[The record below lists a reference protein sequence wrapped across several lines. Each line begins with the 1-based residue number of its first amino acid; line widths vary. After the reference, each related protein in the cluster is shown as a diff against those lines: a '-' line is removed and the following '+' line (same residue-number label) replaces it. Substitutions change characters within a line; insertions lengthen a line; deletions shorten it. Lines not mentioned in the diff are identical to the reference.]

1 MTSSFLPGTPVVPR
15 GAIVLLD
22 PATGAVLRV
31 IALQYNP
38 DTVTR
43 TLQPQGV
50 GAEAGERSEALRL
63 KGPAHETVKVEVELN
78 ATDQLEDP
86 SGADA
91 DVVARFGLLPV
102 LAALDQLV
110 NPTARAL
117 LDQDAAA
124 RSGAFEIAPM
134 ESPLTVFV
142 WNRDRVVPVRIT
154 EFTVTEEAFDSRLQP
169 IRAKVGLGLR
179 ILTIDDLGFTHR
191 GGALFLAHQRRREQ
205 LAALHRSARP
215 GPTILGTPP
224 GGS

>member
-1 MTSSFLPGTPVVPR
+1 MTTAFPPGTPVVPR
-15 GAIVLLD
+15 GALVLLD
-22 PATGAVLRV
+22 PGTGAVLRV

-50 GAEAGERSEALRL
+50 GAETGERSEALRL
-63 KGPAHETVKVEVELN
+63 RGPAHETVKLEIELDATN
-78 ATDQLEDP
+78 ALEDP
-86 SGADA
+86 LGPDSAA
-91 DVVARFGLLPV
+91 VAEHGLLPV
-102 LAALDQLV
+102 LAALDLLV

-142 WNRDRVVPVRIT
+142 WSRDRVVPVRLT
-154 EFTVTEEAFDSRLQP
+154 EFTVTEEAFDSNLHP
-169 IRAKVGLGLR
+169 IRAKVSLGLR
-179 ILTIDDLGFTHR
+179 ILTVDDLGFGHR
-191 GGALFLAHQRRREQ
+191 GGALFLGHQRRREQ
-205 LAALHRSARP
+205 LAALHRSARL
-215 GPTILGTPP
+215 GSAGLGTPP

>member
-63 KGPAHETVKVEVELN
+63 KGPAHETVKVDVELN
-78 ATDQLEDP
+78 ATDQLADP

-91 DVVARFGLLPV
+91 DTVARHGLLPV
-102 LAALDQLV
+102 LAALDLLV

-124 RSGAFEIAPM
+124 RSGAFEIAPV
-134 ESPLTVFV
+134 EAPLTVFV
-142 WNRDRVVPVRIT
+142 WSRDRVLPVRIT
-154 EFTVTEEAFDSRLQP
+154 EFTVTEEAFDSQLHP
-169 IRAKVGLGLR
+169 IRAKVSLGLR
-179 ILTIDDLGFTHR
+179 ILTIDDLGFGHR

-215 GPTILGTPP
+215 AGAVLGTPP

>member
-38 DTVTR
+38 DTLTR

-63 KGPAHETVKVEVELN
+63 KGPALETVKVDVELN

-91 DVVARFGLLPV
+91 DSVARHGLLPV
-102 LAALDQLV
+102 LAALDLLV

-124 RSGAFEIAPM
+124 RSG
-134 ESPLTVFV
+134 
-142 WNRDRVVPVRIT
+142 R
-154 EFTVTEEAFDSRLQP
+154 SRSRP
-169 IRAKVGLGLR
+169 W
-179 ILTIDDLGFTHR
+179 
-191 GGALFLAHQRRREQ
+191 RRR
-205 LAALHRSARP
+205 
-215 GPTILGTPP
+215 
-224 GGS
+224 